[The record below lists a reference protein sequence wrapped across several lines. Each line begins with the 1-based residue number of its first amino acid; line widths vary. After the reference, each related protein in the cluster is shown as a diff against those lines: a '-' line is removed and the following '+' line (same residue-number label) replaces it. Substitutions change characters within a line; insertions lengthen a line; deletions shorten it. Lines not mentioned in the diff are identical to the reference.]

1 MEKILKEKK
10 KRIEEKKKL
19 IEDIQETLKKM
30 ERLRVAMDENMKCV
44 HVNKRRKKNP

>member
-1 MEKILKEKK
+1 MEKILKEQK
-10 KRIEEKKKL
+10 EL